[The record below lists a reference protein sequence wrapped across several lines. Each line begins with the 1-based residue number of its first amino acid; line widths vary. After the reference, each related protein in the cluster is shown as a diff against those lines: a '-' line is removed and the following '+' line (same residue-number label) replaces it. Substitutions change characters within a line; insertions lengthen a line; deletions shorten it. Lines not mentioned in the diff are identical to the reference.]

1 VSAGAGAHAAESRT
15 GADRGGRAALILVL
29 LASLAF
35 STFIARTLPLLDP
48 DEGRNAEVGREMA
61 MSGDVLIPHLAGM
74 PYLDKPPAFFWLV
87 SLSVRRFGHTPL
99 AARLPSI
106 LASLITL
113 ALFGRAA
120 RRAGGDR
127 FAWIAMA
134 LLASA
139 PLFAGLSAYVIF
151 DMLLTLCVT
160 VVWLGV
166 AAESAGGSS
175 AWLRFAMFAAI
186 ALGILTKGPVMLAWM
201 LGGSVGAALLM
212 RSRAPLRWM
221 AWWPGWV
228 VGLGLPGLWL
238 WSVSARFPEFAHYA
252 LLEES
257 LERMTTDSFHR
268 QQPWWFVPVVL
279 IGGALPW
286 SLITPWRSALGPRS
300 SPGVRVTATVGAGFL
315 AFAAIFF
322 TLSQS
327 KLVTYLLPAFP
338 PLAWVAATAWNET
351 AGSRRRWIIRW
362 AVLGVL
368 TALLVVAL
376 PLLTPDLGPSGS
388 KLAAGIARA
397 GGGPLCYRRC
407 YSPGTD
413 YLLGVTSPIVSLN
426 GVETTSNYIVR
437 YRDALKARGQWR
449 ALGGVPRD
457 FSGLVVI
464 NQRDSLLIPRDAWVF
479 RDGERFAA
487 YRIGSAPD
495 TAAPRRDPL
504 EEP

>member
-1 VSAGAGAHAAESRT
+1 MSAGAGAHAAESRT

-29 LASLAF
+29 LASLAL
-35 STFIARTLPLLDP
+35 SATIARTLPLLDP

-61 MSGDVLIPHLAGM
+61 VSGDVLVPHLAGM
-74 PYLDKPPAFFWLV
+74 PYLDKPPAFFWLIA
-87 SLSVRRFGHTPL
+87 LSVRRFGHTPL

-166 AAESAGGSS
+166 AAESAAGRS
-175 AWLRFAMFAAI
+175 AWRRFAMFAAI
-186 ALGILTKGPVMLAWM
+186 ALGILTKGPVMLVWAI
-201 LGGSVGAALLM
+201 GGSVGGALVL
-212 RSRAPLRWM
+212 RSRAPLRWL
-221 AWWPGWV
+221 AWWPGWL
-228 VGLGLPGLWL
+228 VGLGLPGLWF
-238 WSVSARFPEFAHYA
+238 WRVSARFPELAHYA
-252 LLEES
+252 LVEES
-257 LERMTTDSFHR
+257 LERMATGSFHR

-300 SPGVRVTATVGAGFL
+300 SPPVRVTATVGAGFL
-315 AFAAIFF
+315 AFAAVFF

-338 PLAWVAATAWNET
+338 PLAWVAATAWRE
-351 AGSRRRWIIRW
+351 AVGSRGWIIRW
-362 AVLGVL
+362 VLSGAL
-368 TALLVVAL
+368 TAVLVVAL
-376 PLLTPDLGPSGS
+376 PLLKTDLGPSGS

-397 GGGPLCYRRC
+397 GGGPICYRRC

-449 ALGGVPRD
+449 ALGGVPEN

-464 NQRDSLLIPRDAWVF
+464 NQRDSLLIPRGVWVF

-495 TAAPRRDPL
+495 TAAARRDQHQ
-504 EEP
+504 EP